1 MTVACRVLLGGSGR
15 GETLVLDEPV
25 SFWGGVDPVS
35 GRVLDGHHPQAGTS
49 ISGRV
54 LVLPHGRGSSS
65 SPSVL
70 AEMIRTGTAPAAIL
84 LGVADSVVLL
94 GALVAKELYSQT
106 IPVAVVEEGRVPDGR
121 MAEIDVQGNVKI
133 L

>member
-1 MTVACRVLLGGSGR
+1 MSLTCRVLLAGSGR
-15 GETLVLDEPV
+15 GESLVLGEPV
-25 SFWGGVDPVS
+25 SFWGGVDPETGLIVD
-35 GRVLDGHHPQAGTS
+35 GRHPQAGAS

-70 AEMIRTGTAPAAIL
+70 AEMIRTGTAPVAIL
-84 LGVADSVVLL
+84 LDVPDAMVLL

-106 IPVAVVEEGRVPDGR
+106 VPVAVMEEGSVPDCR
-121 MAEIDVQGNVKI
+121 MVEIDVQGNVKI